1 MDKPSIYYQFDYEEY
16 RKSHYGEGYFSYE
29 KDGFGPVCYNELA
42 VIKNIKLFAEKDFMI
57 DEKMR
62 KKIEKFFS
70 IRDKNNCKRIYEE
83 IIKLIDNNH

>member
-1 MDKPSIYYQFDYEEY
+1 
-16 RKSHYGEGYFSYE
+16 
-29 KDGFGPVCYNELA
+29 
-42 VIKNIKLFAEKDFMI
+42 MI

-83 IIKLIDNNH
+83 IIILIDNNH